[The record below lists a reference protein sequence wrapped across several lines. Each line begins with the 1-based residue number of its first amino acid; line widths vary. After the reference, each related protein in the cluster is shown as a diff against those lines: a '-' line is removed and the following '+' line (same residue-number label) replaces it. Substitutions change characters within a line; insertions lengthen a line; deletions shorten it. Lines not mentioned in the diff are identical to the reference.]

1 MSADILS
8 VKGLNAAYGE
18 AKVLFDIDMTVAAG
32 QIVACVGRNG
42 AGKTTLL
49 KNIAGFLKPTSGT
62 VISGDR
68 NLVGMKPY
76 DVAKFG
82 IKYIPQDKKVFFD
95 LTVRE
100 NLELGSYATKDY
112 DWDQVTGYFP
122 KLKEL
127 MERKAGYL
135 SGGERQMLMIGR
147 ALLGSPRLL
156 LIDEPTEGLAPGI
169 VSQLKNTFRELSR
182 KTALII
188 VEQNLPLVC
197 AISDKVYALKDGRI
211 VAELADKESITVANC
226 ERYL

>member
-1 MSADILS
+1 MSENILTVS
-8 VKGLNAAYGE
+8 GLSAAYGE
-18 AKVLFDIDMTVAAG
+18 AKVLFDIDMSVEPG

-49 KNIAGFLKPTSGT
+49 KNIAGFLTPTAGSVTADGR
-62 VISGDR
+62 S
-68 NLVGMKPY
+68 LLGMMPY
-76 DVAKFG
+76 DIAKFG
-82 IKYIPQDKKVFFD
+82 IKYIPQDKKVFQD

-112 DWDQVTGYFP
+112 DWDQTLTYFP
-122 KLKEL
+122 KLKVL

-147 ALLGSPRLL
+147 AILGSPKLL
-156 LIDEPTEGLAPGI
+156 LVDEPTEGLAPGI
-169 VSQLKNTFRELSR
+169 VTQLREVFKELSR
-182 KTALII
+182 KTALVI

-197 AISDKVYALKDGRI
+197 AISDKVYAIRDGRI
-211 VAELADKESITVANC
+211 VAELADSINVEMC